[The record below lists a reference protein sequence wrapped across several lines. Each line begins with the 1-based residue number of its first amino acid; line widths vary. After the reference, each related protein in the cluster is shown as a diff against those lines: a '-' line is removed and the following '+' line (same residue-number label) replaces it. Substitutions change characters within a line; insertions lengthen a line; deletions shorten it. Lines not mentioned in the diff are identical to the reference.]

1 MIAFPISNLIII
13 SIFSN
18 DDNDTILMNIYI
30 YMYHH
35 HIPSS
40 SIGRWDMIQ
49 YYMYVYI
56 YPMIILIQYS
66 IFYSMYIPFIP
77 MILIQYIYVYIP
89 SSNDFCR
96 LSAVASTRTHLP
108 VGGLGT
114 TMRRSKGLENPT
126 PRKEKTPR
134 KTGEKLGKSWEKK
147 WENLWIFQI

>member
-1 MIAFPISNLIII
+1 
-13 SIFSN
+13 
-18 DDNDTILMNIYI
+18 
-30 YMYHH
+30 MYHH

-49 YYMYVYI
+49 YYMYVYIYI

-77 MILIQYIYVYIP
+77 MILIQYIYIYVYIP

-96 LSAVASTRTHLP
+96 LSAVAWTRTHLP

-134 KTGEKLGKSWEKK
+134 KTGEKLGKSWEKNWK
-147 WENLWIFQI
+147 TCGFFKFEKFSMKIYENRRKP